1 MISWSQNECCETQSN
16 YQTKQSFAGEESLDN
31 DFYLEAIFQVIHS
44 QRSGSH
50 ENMTNAVAD
59 ITTRLNFSSNSC
71 QGLLHETLSPDEV
84 VIQAR
89 GRRQV
94 RFVNSISFYFNW
106 QHLVP
111 QVPLTFSPDF
121 RQSPPKPRSTP
132 ESSSSKRLLLPS
144 SRDPARKRLRLQDSP
159 PVISSM
165 CSPSPDK
172 QRRSPVSQRIK
183 LSSDTSTEAMK
194 YSQPTPAM
202 FHFICPGVDEWSES
216 WSADWSPFRT
226 DEQSSSS
233 EVRDY
238 QHDASSRS
246 QHSPGKSYHYILC
259 CKLMFHQENL
269 NYLKRNIFKALPSSR
284 LTDCE
289 NDSLSYNKVSVHL
302 LSFKKTLS
310 EAVKTLLDSQHWL
323 SLLDFVIMAWSV
335 VRSCPKWTNASHNTI
350 RTSCFRTLSTAA
362 LRAMKEGGLCED
374 SEQCKKIISKLDKLK
389 HDSDEIIVCCKFAH
403 FIMKM
408 KTE

>member
-1 MISWSQNECCETQSN
+1 MN
-16 YQTKQSFAGEESLDN
+16 G
-31 DFYLEAIFQVIHS
+31 
-44 QRSGSH
+44 
-50 ENMTNAVAD
+50 
-59 ITTRLNFSSNSC
+59 
-71 QGLLHETLSPDEV
+71 LSPGQLTDLLS
-84 VIQAR
+84 
-89 GRRQV
+89 GLM
-94 RFVNSISFYFNW
+94 NNHP
-106 QHLVP
+106 HLRSEIINMMP
-111 QVPLTFSPDF
+111 PPD
-121 RQSPPKPRSTP
+121 
-132 ESSSSKRLLLPS
+132 LN
-144 SRDPARKRLRLQDSP
+144 
-159 PVISSM
+159 I
-165 CSPSPDK
+165 
-172 QRRSPVSQRIK
+172 
-183 LSSDTSTEAMK
+183 
-194 YSQPTPAM
+194 
-202 FHFICPGVDEWSES
+202 
-216 WSADWSPFRT
+216 
-226 DEQSSSS
+226 
-233 EVRDY
+233 
-238 QHDASSRS
+238 
-246 QHSPGKSYHYILC
+246 
-259 CKLMFHQENL
+259 HQENL

-323 SLLDFVIMAWSV
+323 SLLDFVIIAWSV